1 MNCFYRVIIRQGY
14 IQVIFASN
22 WACINQDSVLQK
34 IKLGENMQLGF
45 NENVIHKGIVY
56 HIQTEDGGRKNPVIT
71 TLVFKEGIVMSSKRT
86 SYADIIKSDKLE
98 LVVKEIMR
106 DQHGA
111 MLKNLKDG
119 VFDKKE
125 EAVQPQTKPAEKL
138 VSEGLNQGIEGKEGG
153 PLVSEK
159 SLDDIILEYL
169 SMSEKG

>member
-1 MNCFYRVIIRQGY
+1 
-14 IQVIFASN
+14 
-22 WACINQDSVLQK
+22 
-34 IKLGENMQLGF
+34 MQLGF
-45 NENVIHKGIVY
+45 NENVIHKGTVY

-71 TLVFKEGIVMSSKRT
+71 TLLFKEGVIMSSKRT
-86 SYADIIKSDKLE
+86 SYADIIKSDKLD

-106 DQHGA
+106 DQHGS

-125 EAVQPQTKPAEKL
+125 EAVKLQANQPEK
-138 VSEGLNQGIEGKEGG
+138 VEEKRGG
-153 PLVSEK
+153 TLISEK